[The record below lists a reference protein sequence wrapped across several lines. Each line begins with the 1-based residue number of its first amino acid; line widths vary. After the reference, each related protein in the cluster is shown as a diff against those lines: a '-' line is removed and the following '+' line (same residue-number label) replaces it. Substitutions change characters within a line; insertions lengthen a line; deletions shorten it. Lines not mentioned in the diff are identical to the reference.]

1 MPFVLQRTYS
11 SLYLSLFKN
20 YYSKS
25 LNRYLTMSEIF
36 ENNLFNIMGNSDL
49 KDEIEFIH
57 PTSEDILNSCK
68 EIIKKID
75 KNYINY
81 DSENQKKI

>member
-1 MPFVLQRTYS
+1 MT
-11 SLYLSLFKN
+11 
-20 YYSKS
+20 
-25 LNRYLTMSEIF
+25 
-36 ENNLFNIMGNSDL
+36 L

-81 DSENQKKI
+81 DSENQKKFRDLYNCYIDKYYPQRIVKKNYGTIAEDFLNKNIFILN

>member
-1 MPFVLQRTYS
+1 
-11 SLYLSLFKN
+11 
-20 YYSKS
+20 
-25 LNRYLTMSEIF
+25 MSEIF

-68 EIIKKID
+68 DHKK
-75 KNYINY
+75 N
-81 DSENQKKI
+81 